1 MQNETDYFEDGFV
14 SLPGLLSGEIAA
26 AYLSVMQN
34 AMGQSK
40 DQQHRFLEKKRAV
53 TEQSLE
59 LLSDN
64 FSFSLTF
71 LWSLT
76 PIMEQVTGKRLL
88 PSYAYGRVYPKGAQL
103 DVHSDRQSNEHSLNL
118 TLGYSDDIPWAFSIE
133 RYKLSDDEIL
143 NPEMKPDFGGRDFTD
158 IAMKPGDAVAYRG
171 VNFRHARLQ
180 PNPNVWSA
188 HLFLGW
194 VDRDG
199 PFKES
204 AFDGMALPP
213 PAKFYF

>member
-1 MQNETDYFEDGFV
+1 MRNDTDYYHDGYV
-14 SLPGLLSGEIAA
+14 SLPGLLPPEVAA

-40 DQQHRFLEKKRAV
+40 EQQHRFLEKKRAV
-53 TEQSLE
+53 SEQSLE

-76 PIMEQVTGKRLL
+76 PVMEEVTRKQLL
-88 PSYAYGRVYPKGAQL
+88 PSYAYARVYPKGARL

-118 TLGYSDDIPWAFSIE
+118 TLGYADDIPWAFEIE
-133 RYKLSDDEIL
+133 KRELRDTEIL
-143 NPEMKPDFGGRDFTD
+143 DPEMYKDFDGNEYVD

-171 VNFRHARLQ
+171 VNFRHARLT
-180 PNPNVWSA
+180 PNPNEWSA

-194 VDRDG
+194 VDRNG
-199 PFKES
+199 PFKS
-204 AFDGMALPP
+204 NAFDGMALPP